1 MSSFIVWSSVR
12 FWRGMSGMLGRLW
25 LRLTLSSL
33 IRIVTSLL
41 GGGSGGRRLQPMD
54 DHATRD
60 GSKDQRACEQD
71 RSDHTEAAEE
81 SPHHVTNLPT
91 RPGKGTVAST
101 IDGRAPTPNNYP
113 RRQRRIIPQTNRQ
126 EVYLR

>member
-1 MSSFIVWSSVR
+1 MSSFFVLGIVR
-12 FWRGMSGMLGRLW
+12 FWRGMRGMIGRLW
-25 LRLTLSSL
+25 LGLPLSSL

-91 RPGKGTVAST
+91 RPGEGTVDST
-101 IDGRAPTPNNYP
+101 IDGRAPTPYNYP
-113 RRQRRIIPQTNRQ
+113 RRQPRIRTPTQ
-126 EVYLR
+126 